1 MQETKQLE
9 YKEKYSK
16 EECLK
21 SVSAF
26 SNEEGGS
33 IIFGISDEGKVLGI
47 ENTDFLRLQIE
58 NAIQDTIMPRPYFSL
73 KEEVRENKK
82 SSF

>member
-33 IIFGISDEGKVLGI
+33 IILVF
-47 ENTDFLRLQIE
+47 R
-58 NAIQDTIMPRPYFSL
+58 M
-73 KEEVRENKK
+73 KERYWE
-82 SSF
+82 

>member
-26 SNEEGGS
+26 SNEEAR
-33 IIFGISDEGKVLGI
+33 KH
-47 ENTDFLRLQIE
+47 
-58 NAIQDTIMPRPYFSL
+58 YFWYF
-73 KEEVRENKK
+73 R
-82 SSF
+82 

>member
-47 ENTDFLRLQIE
+47 EDTDFLLLQI
-58 NAIQDTIMPRPYFSL
+58 
-73 KEEVRENKK
+73 
-82 SSF
+82 

>member
-47 ENTDFLRLQIE
+47 ENTDFFAFTNRKCHSRYHYAKTLF
-58 NAIQDTIMPRPYFSL
+58 FS
-73 KEEVRENKK
+73 KRR
-82 SSF
+82 SSRK

>member
-47 ENTDFLRLQIE
+47 EDTDFCVYKSKMPFKIPLC
-58 NAIQDTIMPRPYFSL
+58 QDLIFL
-73 KEEVRENKK
+73 
-82 SSF
+82 